1 MSRLRIAVVGGGNG
15 GHAMAAQLGRAGH
28 DVRLYDRYP
37 EAVAAVAERRAV
49 RFHGIAG
56 QGETPVG
63 KVTTNLAEAVTG
75 ADLVMV
81 VTPAFA
87 HAYLAEAMAPCLE
100 PQQVVVLNTGSS
112 GSALEFQAV
121 LQRAGAVKGI
131 VVGET
136 DTLVYTCRLTGP
148 GEVRIS
154 AVKPRVMFATLP
166 RSGMGKAMALLAGVY
181 SQFRPVTNVL
191 WTTLGNIN
199 PIEHLPATLLNVAQ
213 IERTGGKYLFW
224 REGVTPAVARL
235 IEVLDAERVAT
246 ARAYESG
253 VETLSEWL
261 SLVYGVSGESVGEK
275 ILRNPAYAEIPGPAD
290 LRHRFVTEDVPMGLL
305 PMAELARVVDVPTPG
320 MDTMIRLAE
329 LLNGADYRSA
339 GRTLSRM
346 GLAHANRSALLDYV
360 NA

>member
-1 MSRLRIAVVGGGNG
+1 MSQLRIAVVGGGNG

-37 EAVAAVAERRAV
+37 EAVAAVAERRVV
-49 RFHGIAG
+49 RFHGIGG
-56 QGETPVG
+56 QGEVPIG
-63 KVTTNLAEAVTG
+63 RVTTNLAEAVAG

-81 VTPAFA
+81 VVPAFA
-87 HAYLAEAMAPCLE
+87 HAYLAEAMDCCLE
-100 PQQVVVLNTGSS
+100 TGQVVILNTGSS

-121 LQRAGAVKGI
+121 LQRAGTGKRI

-148 GEVRIS
+148 GEVRIT
-154 AVKPRVMFATLP
+154 AVKPRVKIATLP
-166 RSGMGKAMALLAGVY
+166 RSGMEAAMGLLATIY
-181 SQFRPVTNVL
+181 PQFRPVPNVL

-213 IERTGGKYLFW
+213 IERTGGDYLFW
-224 REGVTPAVARL
+224 REGVTPAVARM
-235 IEVLDAERVAT
+235 IEVLDAERVAI
-246 ARAYESG
+246 ARAYG
-253 VETLSEWL
+253 VCVETLSEWL
-261 SLVYGVSGESVGEK
+261 SQVYGLSGESVGEK
-275 ILRNPAYAEIPGPAD
+275 ILGNPAYAEIRGPAD
-290 LRHRFVTEDVPMGLL
+290 LRHRFVTEDIPMGLF
-305 PMAELARVVDVPTPG
+305 PMAELARVVGIPTPG

-329 LLNGADYRSA
+329 FLNGEDYRSA

-346 GLAHANRSALLDYV
+346 GLAQADRSAILEYV